1 MSAAVQEEEKGSWE
15 GTAQRARE
23 KREGVRREAPK
34 RIDRRRLAQPG
45 AGAGERGEKRG
56 RGASTNMGVWNGM
69 GWERRLPS
77 FVLSFVLPIS
87 ARKTL
92 SRHPP
97 SPPRTTKKG
106 GTDRVR
112 EKERESPRRRRAGGG
127 LHAKRV
133 ISFPSLLEDLL
144 ATSPYFF
151 RYAHRVDSEQ
161 LAL

>member
-23 KREGVRREAPK
+23 KREGGVRREAPK

-77 FVLSFVLPIS
+77 FVLSFCPF
-87 ARKTL
+87 
-92 SRHPP
+92 P
-97 SPPRTTKKG
+97 
-106 GTDRVR
+106 R
-112 EKERESPRRRRAGGG
+112 EKPFHVARRRRRGQQRKEEPTESPRRRRAGGG